1 MQCILFLVALLLCCE
16 EDDARKVE
24 NRNVR
29 VQASLNWWQWPC
41 YKIFLVNQIKVS
53 GCLTLW
59 VVWCGLWTAPCQ
71 WPGAPLI
78 TMVHSGH
85 CHLPSHRKHSSP
97 VRQQQD
103 ISITDIFYH
112 HNLAL
117 ITQSNRWEAER
128 TIIFLCVN
136 FSCNK
141 ADNMASNFLFRC
153 VSVWQ
158 EMTSLLG
165 NFC

>member
-1 MQCILFLVALLLCCE
+1 MQCILFLLALLLCCE
-16 EDDARKVE
+16 EDAAQRVE
-24 NRNVR
+24 NKNVR
-29 VQASLNWWQWPC
+29 EQLSFSWWQWPC

-53 GCLTLW
+53 GCLGLC
-59 VVWCGLWTAPCQ
+59 VVCGYVT
-71 WPGAPLI
+71 GALHHGYDQ
-78 TMVHSGH
+78 VLHWSLCCSGH

-97 VRQQQD
+97 VSQGGYLHHQYILSTQPRPNNPVQQMRSWKD
-103 ISITDIFYH
+103 H
-112 HNLAL
+112 HL
-117 ITQSNRWEAER
+117 
-128 TIIFLCVN
+128 FCVN

-165 NFC
+165 KFC